1 MDIQDRARNFSLA
14 SALCSY
20 PDEEVEATLG
30 DLAPA
35 LEGLAPAAPF
45 VAALGR
51 PGGFDEL
58 RHVYVDLFD
67 RGEGKLPLYET
78 EYGRMR
84 ALGKGRELADIGGFY
99 QAFGLRLDEEMHE
112 MLDHVSV
119 ELEFYALLLA
129 KQAHL
134 AGRGDGE
141 GGEIVADARRKFLKA
156 HLGPLARG
164 IEDRLGRGP
173 ERPTYGEVL
182 SWTAALVGAE
192 CAEVGVE
199 LDELDVAEIPEDR
212 EDVACGNVHLPV
224 VS

>member
-1 MDIQDRARNFSLA
+1 MNIEKRSRHVALC

-20 PDEEVEATLG
+20 PDEEVEATLR

-35 LEGLAPAAPF
+35 LGGLAPVAPF
-45 VAALGR
+45 VAALER

-58 RHVYVDLFD
+58 RHAYVDLFD

-84 ALGKGRELADIGGFY
+84 ALGKGRELADISGFY
-99 QAFGLRLDEEMHE
+99 RAFGLALDEASHE
-112 MLDHVSV
+112 MLDHVAV

-129 KQAHL
+129 KQARL
-134 AGRGDGE
+134 GELGDAE
-141 GGEIVADARRKFLKA
+141 GGEIVEDARRKFLKA

-164 IEDRLGRGP
+164 IAARLGRGP
-173 ERPTYGEVL
+173 ERPIYGGVL
-182 SWTAALVGAE
+182 AWCADLVDAE
-192 CAEVGVE
+192 CGALAVE
-199 LDELDVAEIPEDR
+199 LSDLDVAEVDEDR
-212 EDVACGNVHLPV
+212 DEVKCGNVRLPV